1 LPWHE
6 EGCKTIL
13 EELHSRRELP
23 HSGLGDLYR
32 TSVHDLTKVYA
43 SKASLATY
51 NEHFA
56 RRASQAFA
64 FCYSMGG
71 PASLQIAVERALAG
85 SADPTKHQDD
95 DLAAHRLST
104 SEEPFA
110 PMITQTV
117 LTWTRN
123 VLGPRPSKTAPVS
136 TIGAILAR
144 SYACRCT
151 ECSRV
156 KDFLRSS
163 SPILDLSFIGAPKRT
178 HVEKEVSSHIRDLV
192 THQKIDSRPQGL
204 LVRIPRHIRLSG

>member
-1 LPWHE
+1 
-6 EGCKTIL
+6 
-13 EELHSRRELP
+13 
-23 HSGLGDLYR
+23 
-32 TSVHDLTKVYA
+32 
-43 SKASLATY
+43 
-51 NEHFA
+51 
-56 RRASQAFA
+56 
-64 FCYSMGG
+64 MGG
-71 PASLQIAVERALAG
+71 PASLQIAVERALSS
-85 SADPTKHQDD
+85 SADLTKHQDD
-95 DLAAHRLST
+95 DLTALLAELSTIARTHLLST

-136 TIGAILAR
+136 TIGSILAR

-163 SPILDLSFIGAPKRT
+163 SPILDLSLIGAPKRT

-192 THQKIDSRPQGL
+192 THQKIDTRPQGL
-204 LVRIPRHIRLSG
+204 LVRIPLHIHLSG